1 MELIQNTIDFTINED
16 TVITLG
22 KFDGVHR
29 GHRVLM
35 DRILE
40 VSKTGL
46 ATVIFTF
53 NMPPNNFIKKQRQ
66 PVLLSNK
73 ERNFMLEELG
83 IDYLI
88 ECPFVEEIAR
98 MEPEDFIKNI
108 LVKRLRVKHIVIG
121 NDFRFGYKRRG
132 DYRML
137 QALAQTYGYQV
148 NVMEKAQMN
157 GRDIS
162 STYIKEEILVGN
174 MESAMEML
182 GYPYFLRGVV
192 VHGKKIGRTIGIPT
206 INIYPED
213 LKMLPP
219 NGVYITKTKIHGK
232 IYQGVTNIG
241 HNPTIESGIKKVV
254 ETYLFHCDED
264 LYGKEAIVYLYHYRR
279 PELKFDSLEAL
290 QNKMQEDITF
300 GKEYFDE

>member
-66 PVLLSNK
+66 PVLLSNE